1 MSLIFISFS
10 DYQFNILLTLCRC
23 RRKDKTVLAVFL
35 LHLLHHIIFPL
46 LLNSGHVLFRDT
58 STYMCCGNMLL
69 MESLKSGLLIGWAN
83 DQWPLALHSRHNPFT
98 SPPTF
103 IALLITLPVPKNST
117 QKYGFTA
124 GKQSLLKY
132 GGKQILRLLWGSSEA
147 PSLQN
152 LTEIW
157 FHCWKEIL
165 VEIWWI
171 TNFEAPSRLLWGSRE
186 ATLNVLLFKMEWMNR
201 RFGSAWGLPEM
212 RSIPD
217 MCHTCPSVANS
228 ELCEPE
234 KKNYP
239 VLRTLVPRPTS
250 HRKWVGEPD

>member
-1 MSLIFISFS
+1 MTGTII
-10 DYQFNILLTLCRC
+10 NNA
-23 RRKDKTVLAVFL
+23 LAVFL

-46 LLNSGHVLFRDT
+46 LFNSGHVLFRDT

-186 ATLNVLLFKMEWMNR
+186 ATLNVLLFKIEWMNR
-201 RFGSAWGLPEM
+201 RFGSAWGLLEIG
-212 RSIPD
+212 RIPD
-217 MCHTCPSVANS
+217 MCHTFPSVANFV
-228 ELCEPE
+228 LCRPE
-234 KKNYP
+234 KENSPLWK
-239 VLRTLVPRPTS
+239 TLVPRPTS
-250 HRKWVGEPD
+250 HRKWVGEPV